1 MDTSETPARGWS
13 VPPIWRGER
22 VFIVAGGPSVAT
34 APVTKIRG
42 RIIAVKH
49 AALLLPTADVL
60 FWAGR
65 SWHKEFQ
72 AVLERHV
79 GPYKI
84 KRTIDDDVPHGILQ
98 IDRAQNP
105 VALSNDPQ
113 FLGGYC
119 AGGSAL
125 NLAFLLGA
133 SEIVLVGFDFGGRH
147 WFSNHPRPVE
157 RDAAHVRHMLA
168 IEAMAPTLK
177 GLHVDVFNCSVVSR
191 LDCFPKR
198 NLDEFL

>member
-1 MDTSETPARGWS
+1 MDVGWI

-22 VFIVAGGPSVAT
+22 AFIVAGGPSVAT
-34 APVTKIRG
+34 AGVERIRG

-49 AALLLPTADVL
+49 AALLLPNADVL

-65 SWHKEFQ
+65 SWHEEFP
-72 AVLERHV
+72 AVLERHS
-79 GPYKI
+79 GRYKI
-84 KRTIDDDVPHGILQ
+84 KRKVDDGIPEGILQ

-105 VALSNDPQ
+105 VALSTDPQ
-113 FLGGYC
+113 SLGGYC

-133 SEIVLVGFDFGGRH
+133 SEIILLGFDFGGRH
-147 WFSNHPRPVE
+147 WFGDHPQPVE
-157 RDAAHVRHMLA
+157 RDAAHARHMAA
-168 IEAMAPTLK
+168 IEAMAPALK
-177 GLHVDVFNCSVVSR
+177 DRGVAVFNCSTVSR
-191 LDCFPKR
+191 LVCFPKR